1 MSRDV
6 QAAVGIYL
14 VLRLVGES
22 QDTSEWVRDFEM
34 EINLNWEDQLP
45 LKAPAFPGLLTA
57 QVGHSTHSTHSTHT
71 RHTLTHTD
79 TAPQLHRLLALMDVV
94 LEAAS
99 ETKDGAGGFTKS
111 QVFFSAMRARMRRLP
126 LQFCSKTQVKFE
138 MSLWGIL
145 HGGCSRSSSS
155 DDLLT
160 WERRN

>member
-79 TAPQLHRLLALMDVV
+79 TH
-94 LEAAS
+94 
-99 ETKDGAGGFTKS
+99 
-111 QVFFSAMRARMRRLP
+111 
-126 LQFCSKTQVKFE
+126 
-138 MSLWGIL
+138 
-145 HGGCSRSSSS
+145 
-155 DDLLT
+155 
-160 WERRN
+160 